1 MLCDDFPAPVAE
13 RDYFL
18 HLPGGTPSLCNR
30 VTGSALCRPDAIEDR
45 PVVVQIDGSGSG
57 R

>member
-1 MLCDDFPAPVAE
+1 
-13 RDYFL
+13 
-18 HLPGGTPSLCNR
+18 